1 MLSDRDTAF
10 ARHRFAR
17 RTGQTPSQWA
27 NPIDMGGEPDAGRS
41 ASAAEWAMLGLV
53 IFATGLGL
61 GAWIALEWV
70 R

>member
-10 ARHRFAR
+10 ARHRFTR
-17 RTGQTPSQWA
+17 RTAQTPSQWA
-27 NPIDMGGEPDAGRS
+27 NPIDMGGESDAGRS
-41 ASAAEWAMLGLV
+41 GSAADWVLLGLV
-53 IFATGLGL
+53 IFVAGLGA